1 MGEKGLFLQKIRS
14 MQIAILAN
22 DDQKQAWV
30 AAFGEGDWLWCGS
43 VRALAASTADVY
55 VDMSYHKDP
64 ERDAVLMQRSG
75 ALILVNEVVDS
86 VPFAR
91 FNGWN
96 GFLKRAVWEIAGL
109 SEDQK
114 AICDRFFETIGKQ
127 YRVVPDVPGM
137 IGARVV
143 ACIINEAY
151 ITAGDGISSKEDI
164 DIAMKLGTGYPY
176 GPFEWAESIGKEQVF
191 RLMKRLATEDS
202 RYTVAPLLINE
213 CVKIQG

>member
-1 MGEKGLFLQKIRS
+1 

-96 GFLKRAVWEIAGL
+96 GFLKRAVWGNCGIERRTKSYL
-109 SEDQK
+109 RS
-114 AICDRFFETIGKQ
+114 FFLRQ
-127 YRVVPDVPGM
+127 
-137 IGARVV
+137 
-143 ACIINEAY
+143 
-151 ITAGDGISSKEDI
+151 
-164 DIAMKLGTGYPY
+164 L
-176 GPFEWAESIGKEQVF
+176 ESN
-191 RLMKRLATEDS
+191 TE
-202 RYTVAPLLINE
+202 
-213 CVKIQG
+213 